1 MNSKNVFI
9 ILLIGLLILPT
20 ASMAASLEEI
30 KALASSPKPG
40 DVVLVWVPGGFWV
53 EPADVN
59 GILYHN
65 CTWPGQLV
73 TRSDGTKLWIEP
85 NFWNVA
91 NATGENYMRF
101 IKSKDQ
107 VAFYATLSNVETVW
121 GGIAFGNPDVVFAGR
136 TPPGVAGGT
145 VLPPTGGYTWITLPM
160 AAQDFL
166 NQYDTLY
173 VKINYEVFRRDDTLV
188 RTGLLMWFENA
199 DDGSGIGEVYVA
211 FHDDFGG
218 WVGDKTV
225 VKTITVP
232 LIVNGELVNGE
243 FEVQRALSGGGW
255 AAMVFLLKNT
265 DIMSGEVY
273 VDLKPFVNEV
283 FDQLVN
289 FFGIPAEKVVWSS
302 VAFSTY
308 FGSEGTEAELGWVLY
323 DARLVP
329 PELAPKIVKETVT
342 ETVTE
347 TATHTEKTTVTE
359 TTTVMETETKT
370 EVVTHT
376 DTDTTTVTTTAAP
389 DAATLAIIGIIAL
402 IIGFVIG
409 IVAKGGRRAQ

>member
-1 MNSKNVFI
+1 MNLKNVFI
-9 ILLIGLLILPT
+9 ILLIGLLVLPAVSIAT
-20 ASMAASLEEI
+20 SLEEI
-30 KALASSPKPG
+30 KALASSPEPG
-40 DVVLVWVPGGFWV
+40 DVVLVWVPGGFWADPV
-53 EPADVN
+53 DVN

-73 TRSDGTKLWIEP
+73 TRSDGTTLWIEP

-107 VAFYATLSNVETVW
+107 VAFYASLSNVETVW
-121 GGIAFGNPDVVFAGR
+121 GGIAFGNPDAVFVGR

-145 VLPPTGGYTWITLPM
+145 VLPPTGGYTWFALPM

-166 NQYDTLY
+166 NQYDSLY
-173 VKINYEVFRRDDTLV
+173 AKVNYEVVKSDDTLV

-199 DDGSGIGEVYVA
+199 DDGSGLAEVYVA

-225 VKTITVP
+225 VKTMNVP
-232 LIVNGELVNGE
+232 IIVNGELLDAE

-255 AAMVFLLKNT
+255 AAIVFLLKNA

-273 VDLKPFVNEV
+273 IDLKPFVNEV

-302 VAFSTY
+302 VAFSSY
-308 FGSEGTEAELGWVLY
+308 FGSEGTEAELGWILY
-323 DARLVP
+323 DAR
-329 PELAPKIVKETVT
+329 
-342 ETVTE
+342 
-347 TATHTEKTTVTE
+347 
-359 TTTVMETETKT
+359 
-370 EVVTHT
+370 
-376 DTDTTTVTTTAAP
+376 
-389 DAATLAIIGIIAL
+389 
-402 IIGFVIG
+402 
-409 IVAKGGRRAQ
+409 